1 MNMEPTNGGL
11 ENDVPFQFGHFQ
23 VPAVHLGFFLLQ
35 ASKKRGFEK
44 SEIIRP

>member
-1 MNMEPTNGGL
+1 MEPTNGGL
-11 ENDVPFQFGHFQ
+11 ENDVPFPFGHFQ

-44 SEIIRP
+44 SQIIRP